1 MISYSKIKSYAKINL
16 ALNIVGKNKLLH
28 KIESIISFL
37 DFYDEIL
44 IKVIK
49 NKNHK
54 IKFIGKFSNNIS
66 LDNTVSKLFKI
77 IEKKKLLKNLKFEI
91 IIKKNIPLEAGL
103 GGGSMNASNI
113 LKFLIKKK
121 LIKISKKETYEICN
135 LVGSDVILGIYSNNL
150 ILRSNNTITNF
161 LIKRNIFT
169 LIVKPN
175 FGCSTKEI
183 YSKVKKFRK
192 AKFNQPLKNMFDL
205 DFFKKMN
212 NDLERIALNEYPR
225 LSVLKNFLEK
235 LPKVEFV
242 RMTGSGS
249 AIIAY
254 FKSYK
259 MCKEAEKKVKK
270 QFRNYWCKTAK
281 TI

>member
-44 IKVIK
+44 IKIIK

-183 YSKVKKFRK
+183 YSKVKKLRK

>member
-1 MISYSKIKSYAKINL
+1 MSYLKIKSHAKINL
-16 ALNIVGKNKLLH
+16 ALNIVGKAYSLH

-37 DFYDEIL
+37 NLHDEIL
-44 IKVIK
+44 IKNIK

-54 IKFIGKFSNNIS
+54 IKFIGKLSNNIS
-66 LDNTVSKLFKI
+66 SNNTVFKLLEI
-77 IEKKKLLKNLKFEI
+77 LDKKKLLKNTKLEI
-91 IIKKNIPLEAGL
+91 IIKKNIPSKAGL
-103 GGGSMNASNI
+103 GGGSMNAATI

-121 LIKISKKETYEICN
+121 LIKISKKEIYKVCSLI
-135 LVGSDVILGIYSNNL
+135 GSDVILGMYSNSL
-150 ILRSNNTITNF
+150 ILKSNNTIKDF
-161 LIKRNIFT
+161 LIKKNIFT
-169 LIVKPN
+169 LVVKPS
-175 FGCSTKEI
+175 FGCATKKI
-183 YSKVKKFRK
+183 YSKIKKFRK
-192 AKFNQPLKNMFDL
+192 ARFNQPTKSMFNL

-212 NDLERIALNEYPR
+212 NDLELIALNKYPK
-225 LSVLKNFLEK
+225 LNTLKKFLEK
-235 LPKVEFV
+235 LSRVEFV

-270 QFRNYWCKTAK
+270 QFRNYWCKAAK